1 MKLGAVVIPVDDTY
15 PETYIQ
21 TIINNSSPRYIIQ
34 ESDYVFN
41 NTESI
46 QLDSLKTKNTGDFAD
61 VDVDI
66 EDTAMIMYTSGSTGI
81 LKV

>member
-21 TIINNSSPRYIIQ
+21 AIINNSSPRYIIQ